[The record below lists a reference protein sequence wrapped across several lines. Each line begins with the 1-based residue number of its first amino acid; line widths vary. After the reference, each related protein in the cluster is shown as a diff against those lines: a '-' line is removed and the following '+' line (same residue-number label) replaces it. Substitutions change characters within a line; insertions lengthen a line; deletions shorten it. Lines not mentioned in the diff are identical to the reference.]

1 MITAKAVDQHVEQLF
16 DVLRRFHNA
25 LTKAAI
31 PYRVVGG
38 LGVFLQISA
47 RDPLA
52 ARLTQDVDVAVD
64 RNDLERIAQVVK
76 DFGFHYRH
84 AAGVDLLVD
93 ETKPKARSAVH
104 FVFVRER
111 VRLDYFEPVPDFSNP
126 TVTEEGI
133 LVASVPDLVRMKLTS
148 FRLKDKVHLID
159 LDATGLITPEIE
171 AALSDKLRQRLQQVR
186 REEAQSTGAE

>member
-1 MITAKAVDQHVEQLF
+1 MITAKAVDLHVEQLF
-16 DVLRRFHNA
+16 EVVRRLHAAF
-25 LTKAAI
+25 TKAGV

-52 ARLTQDVDVAVD
+52 ARLTKDVDVAVD
-64 RNDLERIAQVVK
+64 RNDLQRIAEAVK

-93 ETKPKARSAVH
+93 TTKPKAHSAVQ
-104 FVFVRER
+104 FVFVREK
-111 VRLDYFEPVPDFSNP
+111 VRPDYLEPVPDFSKP

-133 LVASVPDLVRMKLTS
+133 LLASVPDLVRMKLTS
-148 FRLKDKVHLID
+148 LRLKDKVHLID
-159 LDATGLITPEIE
+159 LDSVGLITPKIE
-171 AALSDKLRQRLQQVR
+171 GGLPDQLRERLQQVR
-186 REEAQSTGAE
+186 AEEAQSTGAE